1 MSSKFVYVIYIR
13 TTAEKLWDA
22 LTKPEFVRRYWYNS
36 WAECDWKVGSPW
48 KLMMPEGGVA
58 DAGDV
63 LVSNPPNRLVIRWR
77 NEFRPELKAEGF
89 TRCTFE
95 LTQNAEMT
103 ELIVTHESDRDASKM
118 IEAVSGGWPKI
129 LSSLKSLIETGT
141 AFSQTTRTKQVPV
154 KDPQSFSG
162 SPV

>member
-1 MSSKFVYVIYIR
+1 MTPDDGI
-13 TTAEKLWDA
+13 
-22 LTKPEFVRRYWYNS
+22 
-36 WAECDWKVGSPW
+36 
-48 KLMMPEGGVA
+48 A

-63 LVSNPPNRLVIRWR
+63 LESEPPNRLVISWR

-95 LTQNAEMT
+95 LTQNEEMT
-103 ELIVTHESDRDASKM
+103 ELIVTHESDRDSSKM

-141 AFSQTTRTKQVPV
+141 AFSQTTRTKHRQA
-154 KDPQSFSG
+154 KDPQ
-162 SPV
+162 